1 MLTNCDYAIECGKKL
16 DCKLVGIGG
25 LFIITILIIINF
37 DNADDDHNYKQTGR
51 QYRFVQC

>member
-25 LFIITILIIINF
+25 LFIITVLIIINL
-37 DNADDDHNYKQTGR
+37 NNVDD
-51 QYRFVQC
+51 